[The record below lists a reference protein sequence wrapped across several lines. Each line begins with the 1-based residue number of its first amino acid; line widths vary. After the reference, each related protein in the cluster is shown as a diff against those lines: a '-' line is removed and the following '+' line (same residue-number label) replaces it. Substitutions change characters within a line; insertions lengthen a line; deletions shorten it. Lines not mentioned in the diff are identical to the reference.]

1 VRAGSIATWVKE
13 VHEKYGDA
21 VRLAPNEVSFTS
33 GETAWPD
40 IYGFRSGKY
49 KTTGAYLKDSTWFPK
64 PSNGVHSMLAS
75 NEADHRRVR
84 RNLSHA
90 FSDKALRE
98 QEQLIMQY
106 VDLLVYR
113 LEEHAEAGKP
123 VDMMSWYNYA
133 TFDIICDLTFGEP
146 LYCLRDSV
154 EHNWIRTVIDSVQSF
169 GPSSVKR
176 KYPLFDYYD
185 KAINYFAD
193 NTTSMR
199 VRLDFLRKSQEK
211 VTNRLEKGTSRPD
224 FFSYVIKN
232 MKNEGKSLSR
242 DEMDSNAMLF
252 LTAGSETTA
261 TALSGTTYLL
271 LNNPDKYAKLVH
283 EIRSKFSSADHITIE
298 EVNKLEYMIACLQ
311 EGLRR
316 YPPIPTAFPRVVPPG
331 GDHISGHFI
340 PGGTTVYVSQHATY
354 HSSRNFKNPNK
365 YAPERWLGD
374 EEYKDDVRES
384 FNPFSFGPRN
394 CLGKK

>member
-1 VRAGSIATWVKE
+1 
-13 VHEKYGDA
+13 
-21 VRLAPNEVSFTS
+21 
-33 GETAWPD
+33 
-40 IYGFRSGKY
+40 
-49 KTTGAYLKDSTWFPK
+49 
-64 PSNGVHSMLAS
+64 MLAS
-75 NEADHRRVR
+75 NEADHSRVR

-90 FSDKALRE
+90 FSDKVLRE

-113 LEEHAEAGKP
+113 LREHAEAGKP

-154 EHNWIRTVIDSVQSF
+154 EHNWIQTVIDSVQSF

-199 VRLDFLRKSQEK
+199 VRLDFLRKSHEK

-242 DEMDSNAMLF
+242 DEMDSALRHHVPAPQQPRQIRQTRARNPKQIF
-252 LTAGSETTA
+252 FRGSYYYRGSQQAKVHDRLSPGRTT
-261 TALSGTTYLL
+261 
-271 LNNPDKYAKLVH
+271 
-283 EIRSKFSSADHITIE
+283 
-298 EVNKLEYMIACLQ
+298 
-311 EGLRR
+311 
-316 YPPIPTAFPRVVPPG
+316 PIPTHTYCLPTRRSSWRRSHLRSLHTRRHNCIRISTRYIPLVPQLQEPKQIRPRALVRRRRVQRRC
-331 GDHISGHFI
+331 SREFQS
-340 PGGTTVYVSQHATY
+340 VLVWAAELSWEEVSCTP
-354 HSSRNFKNPNK
+354 S
-365 YAPERWLGD
+365 
-374 EEYKDDVRES
+374 ES
-384 FNPFSFGPRN
+384 NEIV
-394 CLGKK
+394 C